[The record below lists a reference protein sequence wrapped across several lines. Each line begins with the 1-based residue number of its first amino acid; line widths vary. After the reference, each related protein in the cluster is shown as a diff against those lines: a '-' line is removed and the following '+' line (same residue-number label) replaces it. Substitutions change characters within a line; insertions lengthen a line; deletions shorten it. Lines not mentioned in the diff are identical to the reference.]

1 MLLINNLMT
10 VAHRRYIEIDVDN
23 DAHQSCK
30 KSVQSG
36 SYTRYTAQIWE
47 INWRWNFFRLNA
59 GNGFGIA
66 WIYGAHSH
74 RIVY

>member
-23 DAHQSCK
+23 DAHQSCIK
-30 KSVQSG
+30 RFVHTVYSTNMGNKL
-36 SYTRYTAQIWE
+36 TMK
-47 INWRWNFFRLNA
+47 FFRLNA
-59 GNGFGIA
+59 GNDFGIA